1 MKDYSTYHRNSKDRI
16 LNDGTRLYQMHLNG
30 FDGRDVLINN
40 QPRRVVITEKF
51 STKET
56 LRKVMDVH
64 GLLKV
69 GDIFEFSNAI
79 WVLRKLDNEND
90 IFDTGTLEVSPSSL
104 NWINQSGEII
114 RLPFIFN
121 SDNLSNFGID
131 EGKIVSIT
139 NDRRVVAISSTEDS
153 MKLKI
158 GQRFIFD
165 ESAWKIISINRLN
178 PLIELVLQSDEINP
192 VTDNVE
198 LRIADYK
205 DKIAVYSLNVLNGT
219 SLTLS
224 PNSPLMLHVEV
235 RNRDQ
240 VIPSPTLSFSSAD
253 DSICTVDQNGLLTPL
268 SEGLTS
274 IVVQF
279 KDIETVI
286 TVEVVQEQE
295 QTHNYTVEIIDD
307 SSNPFVIYRGK
318 SKEFRAVFKDNGI
331 MYEDNGVF
339 SLTANLATITSQD
352 GNRCVLQANS
362 VGKVILKVISSHAET
377 TKEITIKSIL

>member
-1 MKDYSTYHRNSKDRI
+1 MKDYSTYYRNSKDRT

-30 FDGRDVLINN
+30 FDGKDVLVND

-56 LRKVMDVH
+56 LRKVIDAH

-69 GDIFEFSNAI
+69 GDIFSFSDAI

-90 IFDTGTLEVSPSSL
+90 VYDTGTLEVSPSSL

-114 RLPFIFN
+114 ISPFIFN

-131 EGKIVSIT
+131 EGKIITIT
-139 NDRRVVAISSTEDS
+139 NDRRVVAISSNDDS
-153 MKLKI
+153 LKLKI

-205 DKIAVYSLNVLNGT
+205 DKVAIYSLNVLNGN
-219 SLTLS
+219 SLSLS
-224 PNSPLMLHVEV
+224 PNSPLQLQVEV

-240 VIPSPTLSFSSAD
+240 IVPSPTLSFSSAD
-253 DSICTVDQNGLLTPL
+253 DSICTVDTKGLLTPI

-274 IVVQF
+274 IIVQF
-279 KDIETVI
+279 KDIQSVI
-286 TVEVVQEQE
+286 LVQVVQE

-318 SKEFRAVFKDNGI
+318 SKEFKAVFKDNGI
-331 MYEDNGVF
+331 VYEDNGLF
-339 SLTANLATITSQD
+339 TLTTSLATITSQGD
-352 GNRCVLQANS
+352 NRCVLQADS
-362 VGKVILKVISSHAET
+362 VGKVTLKVVGFHAET

>member
-1 MKDYSTYHRNSKDRI
+1 MKDYSTYYHNTKDRT

-69 GDIFEFSNAI
+69 GDIFQFSNAT

-90 IFDTGTLEVSPSSL
+90 VFDTGTLEVSPSSL
-104 NWINQSGEII
+104 NWINHSGEII
-114 RLPFIFN
+114 ILPFIFN
-121 SDNLSNFGID
+121 SDNLSNFGVD
-131 EGKIVSIT
+131 EGKIISIT
-139 NDRRVVAISSTEDS
+139 NDRRVVAISSTENS

-205 DKIAVYSLNVLNGT
+205 DKVAIYSLNVLNGT

-224 PNSPLMLHVEV
+224 PNSPLQLLVEI

-240 VIPSPTLSFSSAD
+240 IVPSPTLSFSSAD
-253 DSICTVDQNGLLTPL
+253 DSICTVNQNGLLTPI

-274 IVVQF
+274 IIVQF
-279 KDIETVI
+279 KDIETVVLVKI
-286 TVEVVQEQE
+286 VQE

-318 SKEFRAVFKDNGI
+318 SKEFKAVFKDNGI
-331 MYEDNGVF
+331 AYEDNGLF
-339 SLTANLATITSQD
+339 SLITNLATITSHGD
-352 GNRCVLQANS
+352 NRCVLQANS
-362 VGKVILKVISSHAET
+362 VGKVTLKVIGSHAET